1 MPARKRERVE
11 PTDDWAQLQL
21 HLDWPE
27 QTHYELIRPVVVFGH
42 RPLDRAEQ
50 TGVSPRSIYRKV
62 ARFDQLGLAGLFE
75 PDPNAESK
83 RQLPPNIR
91 RALVQLKAEYPPF
104 RPNELATIC
113 YVRFN
118 RRPSSH
124 TIQKV
129 LAEAEPPTSVA
140 RRFPPYNEISDPVER
155 RAAIVRLHAEGWNI
169 ASIAGYLQTS
179 RPTVY
184 ATLKRWATEGVHGL
198 EAQSHARHRLPLK
211 SDLAAVEAIRKLQV
225 NPELG
230 AFRIYAALKQL
241 GINLSPRTCG
251 RILARNRK
259 LYGLRGPEA
268 KPREPKPMPFKAER
282 RHQYWTVDIR
292 YLDVHQLG
300 GGNVYCISI
309 LENYSRVVVA
319 SLLSRTQ
326 DLSAF
331 LQVLFE
337 AVRSYGAPEA
347 LVSDGGSVFRAKQ
360 AHAIYQAL
368 GITKE
373 QIALRQPWQSYIE
386 TTFNIQRRMADWSF
400 AQAESW
406 EELQQRHATWVANY
420 NLQEHWAHQQRQ
432 DGRRSPRE
440 VLGWLPG
447 RRFSEEDLARLFVP
461 LRYGRRVDP
470 QGYVRFRHWRIYGE
484 RGVSGRRAFVWLAE
498 EYLTVQFAA
507 EPLAQYR
514 VTYARD
520 HRGLRELS
528 EPRVFA
534 TQYRSPQP
542 PLLELRTEDWRLMF
556 RLPDPAPRRRRRLPA
571 LVQLPLL
578 PEEPPRERQG

>member
-1 MPARKRERVE
+1 MPARKREPIE

-21 HLDWPE
+21 RLDWPE
-27 QTHYELIRPVVVFGH
+27 QTRYELIRPVVVFGQA
-42 RPLDRAEQ
+42 PAERAKL
-50 TGVSPRSIYRKV
+50 TGRATSTIYRQT
-62 ARFDQLGLAGLFE
+62 ARFDQLGMASLFE
-75 PDPNAESK
+75 AEERPESK
-83 RQLPPNIR
+83 RLLPPNIR
-91 RALVQLKAEYPPF
+91 RAIVQLKAEYPVF

-124 TIQKV
+124 TIQQL
-129 LAEAEPPTSVA
+129 LAEEPTPATIT
-140 RRFPPYNEISDPVER
+140 RRFPPYTEFEDPIER
-155 RAAIVRLHAEGWNI
+155 RGAVIRLHAEGWNI
-169 ASIAGYLQTS
+169 VSIAGYLQTS
-179 RPTVY
+179 RPTIY
-184 ATLKRWATEGVHGL
+184 ATLKRWATEGVTGL
-198 EAQSHARHRLPLK
+198 AAQSHARHRLPLK
-211 SDLAAVEAIRKLQV
+211 SDLAAVEAIRQLQV

-241 GINLSPRTCG
+241 GIHLSPRTCG

-268 KPREPKPMPFKAER
+268 QPREPKPMRFKAER

-292 YLDVHQLG
+292 YLDHQLG

-309 LENYSRVVVA
+309 LENYSRLVVA

-337 AVRSYGAPEA
+337 AVRSYGAPET

-360 AHAIYQAL
+360 AHAIYRAL

-386 TTFNIQRRMADWSF
+386 TTFNIQHRMADWSF

-406 EELQQRHATWVANY
+406 PELQRRHATWVADY
-420 NLQEHWAHQQRQ
+420 NAQEHWAHQPRA
-432 DGRRSPRE
+432 DSRRSPQA
-440 VLGWLPG
+440 VLDWVAG
-447 RRFSEEDLARLFVP
+447 RRFQAEDLARLFVP
-461 LRYGRRVDP
+461 LRHGRRVDP
-470 QGYVRFRHWRIYGE
+470 QGYVQFRHWRIYGE
-484 RGVSGRRAFVWLAE
+484 RGVNSQHASVWLTE

-507 EPLAQYR
+507 EPLARYR
-514 VTYARD
+514 VAYERD
-520 HRGLRELS
+520 HKRLRDLS
-528 EPRVFA
+528 EPRLFE
-534 TQYRSPQP
+534 TRYRSPQL

-556 RLPDPAPRRRRRLPA
+556 RLPAAAPRRRRHPGA

-578 PEEPPRERQG
+578 IGDTAAVSHQ

>member
-1 MPARKRERVE
+1 ME
-11 PTDDWAQLQL
+11 
-21 HLDWPE
+21 
-27 QTHYELIRPVVVFGH
+27 
-42 RPLDRAEQ
+42 
-50 TGVSPRSIYRKV
+50 S
-62 ARFDQLGLAGLFE
+62 LFE
-75 PDPNAESK
+75 VEERPESK
-83 RQLPPNIR
+83 RLLPPNIR
-91 RALVQLKAEYPPF
+91 RAIVQLKAEYPAF

-124 TIQKV
+124 TIQKILADEPQPV
-129 LAEAEPPTSVA
+129 LSG
-140 RRFPPYNEISDPVER
+140 RRFAPYAEIDDPLER
-155 RAAIVRLHAEGWNI
+155 RGAVIRLHAEGWNL
-169 ASIAGYLQTS
+169 ASIGGYLQTS
-179 RPTVY
+179 RPTIY
-184 ATLKRWATEGVHGL
+184 ATLKRWITEGVAGL
-198 EAQSHARHRLPLK
+198 ADQSHARHRLPLK
-211 SDLAAVEAIRKLQV
+211 SDLAAIAAIRKLQV

-259 LYGLRGPEA
+259 LYGLRGPET
-268 KPREPKPMPFKAER
+268 KPREPKSMPFKAER

-292 YLDVHQLG
+292 YLDHQLG

-309 LENYSRVVVA
+309 LENASRVIVA

-337 AVRSYGAPEA
+337 AVRWYGAPEA
-347 LVSDGGSVFRAKQ
+347 LVSASGSVFRAKH
-360 AHAIYQAL
+360 ARAIYQAL

-373 QIALRQPWQSYIE
+373 QIVLRQPWQSYIE

-406 EELQQRHATWVANY
+406 EDLQRRHATWVVDY
-420 NLQEHWAHQQRQ
+420 NTQEHWAHQQRQ
-432 DGRRSPRE
+432 DGRRSPEE
-440 VLGWLPG
+440 VLGWVTG
-447 RRFSEEDLARLFVP
+447 RHFNEEELARLFVP
-461 LRYGRRVDP
+461 LRYGRWVDQ

-484 RGVSGRRAFVWLAE
+484 RGVTGRRAFVWLAE

-514 VTYARD
+514 VAYERD
-520 HRGLRELS
+520 HKSLRDLT
-528 EPRVFA
+528 EPRLFE
-534 TQYRSPQP
+534 TRYRSPQP
-542 PLLELRTEDWRLMF
+542 PLLELRAEDWRLMF
-556 RLPDPAPRRRRRLPA
+556 RLPDPTPRRRQHPA
-571 LVQLPLL
+571 PLVQLPLL
-578 PEEPPRERQG
+578 PDEPPADQQHG